1 MTLSPADDL
10 RHRPEP
16 GGRMR
21 DSLFWQVVLPHEELA
36 VQLYLTVTGSG
47 RAGYQAS
54 VWGGR
59 PLAVERGSGRL
70 DDGDDF
76 ADLRLDGLTVQHGEP
91 LRSATVALRGGQ
103 VELDLAF
110 EGLHDAFSYHENP
123 DGLPAWFATDRMEQ
137 TGRVAG
143 VLRFGSREVRLDGL
157 GHRDHSWGLR
167 DWRLPQHWKWFV
179 ASTGSGR
186 AVNGWIWV
194 ARGEWGFAG
203 YVLRDGRPVPVST
216 IDSRATY
223 GEALEQRSLVAVL
236 HDVEGGATRVELD
249 VFGVLEL
256 PDGRSRTVVMEG
268 ACRARID
275 GEAGSG
281 QFEAEWPAEYLEQF
295 RTR

>member
-1 MTLSPADDL
+1 
-10 RHRPEP
+10 
-16 GGRMR
+16 
-21 DSLFWQVVLPHEELA
+21 
-36 VQLYLTVTGSG
+36 
-47 RAGYQAS
+47 
-54 VWGGR
+54 
-59 PLAVERGSGRL
+59 
-70 DDGDDF
+70 
-76 ADLRLDGLTVQHGEP
+76 
-91 LRSATVALRGGQ
+91 
-103 VELDLAF
+103 
-110 EGLHDAFSYHENP
+110 
-123 DGLPAWFATDRMEQ
+123 
-137 TGRVAG
+137 
-143 VLRFGSREVRLDGL
+143 
-157 GHRDHSWGLR
+157 
-167 DWRLPQHWKWFV
+167 
-179 ASTGSGR
+179 
-186 AVNGWIWV
+186 VNGWIWV

-256 PDGRSRTVVMEG
+256 SDGRSRTVVMEG